1 MTGGALQTVK
11 LANLLLSITLAW
23 AISGPASPAQTA
35 FAAPVH
41 KSHVYTPYER
51 LIYEHAMVFHKNFD
65 DHQFEKNKAFV
76 ISDLHV
82 ISNGRE
88 FRGAEEYVKSIARF
102 VGPFPDVRITDLQT
116 VVDGNMV
123 AIRFV
128 VTGTHKGD
136 FATPDGVL
144 HATNR
149 SVKIDGIEYM
159 TFNSAGKLIDL
170 LTVEDVAGLLRQ
182 LKAKTTN

>member
-1 MTGGALQTVK
+1 MH
-11 LANLLLSITLAW
+11 LANLLLLSMTLVPVA
-23 AISGPASPAQTA
+23 SSPASLAQTA
-35 FAAPVH
+35 LVTPAH

-51 LIYEHAMVFHKNFD
+51 LVYRNAMVFHKNFD
-65 DHQFEKNKAFV
+65 DHQFAKNKALV
-76 ISDLHV
+76 SSDLHV

-88 FRGAEEYVKSIARF
+88 FRGADEYVKSIARF
-102 VGPFPDVRITDLQT
+102 VEPFPDVRITDLST

-123 AIRFV
+123 AVRFV
-128 VTGTHKGD
+128 ITGTHKGD
-136 FATPDGVL
+136 FATPEGVL

-149 SVKIDGIEYM
+149 PVKIDGIEYM
-159 TFNSAGKLIDL
+159 TFNSEGKLTDL